1 MLLGC
6 AILFHVTLTAIP
18 RWLGWAWIVGGVLT
32 GLGALVG
39 GIVGWSLVA
48 GGGAAVTDSV
58 DSARRALTAVSA
70 TTRVVDDTFDAVADS
85 LRGVQVTMSDTSL
98 TLTQASAVTRNLGSV
113 ITVDVPES
121 IDAVRATLPGLI
133 RTAGV
138 VDSTMRGLAFF
149 GVDYD
154 PDVPLDESIGTIDAQ
169 LAEIPTVLRS
179 QQETL
184 ESVAGDLRAFSSA
197 TLEIADDLGTI
208 RLQLA
213 EASDVLGSY
222 ESLVA
227 DGGAVLDDLEDRVG
241 SSFSAL
247 RIVVVLVGIGLV
259 VSQAATVAAGMA
271 VVRAHRDPDPIAS

>member
-1 MLLGC
+1 M
-6 AILFHVTLTAIP
+6 TLNAVP
-18 RWLGWAWIVGGVLT
+18 RWLGWTWIVGGVLS

-39 GIVGWSLVA
+39 MLIGWMLVSGA
-48 GGGAAVTDSV
+48 GDALTDSV
-58 DSARRALTAVSA
+58 DSARRALVAVDD

-98 TLTQASAVTRNLGSV
+98 TLTQASAVTRNLGTV
-113 ITVDVPES
+113 VTVDVPES
-121 IDAVRATLPGLI
+121 VDAVRATLPGLI

-138 VDSTMRGLAFF
+138 VDSTMRGLSFF

-154 PDVPLDESIGTIDAQ
+154 PELPLDESIETIDAR
-169 LAEIPTVLRS
+169 LAEIPMVLRA
-179 QQETL
+179 QQGTL
-184 ESVAGDLRAFSSA
+184 DSVAADLRTFSSA
-197 TLEIADDLGTI
+197 TLEIADDLATI

-227 DGGAVLDDLEDRVG
+227 DGSAVLDDLESRVG

-247 RIVVVLVGIGLV
+247 RLVVLLVGLGLLV
-259 VSQAATVAAGMA
+259 TQVATVAAGLA
-271 VVRAHRDPDPIAS
+271 VVQAHRGADPIAS

>member
-1 MLLGC
+1 M
-6 AILFHVTLTAIP
+6 TLNAVP
-18 RWLGWAWIVGGVLT
+18 RWLGWTWIVGGVLT

-39 GIVGWSLVA
+39 MLVGWSLVA
-48 GGGAAVTDSV
+48 GGGDAVTDSV
-58 DSARRALTAVSA
+58 DSARRALTAVYD
-70 TTRVVDDTFDAVADS
+70 TTRVVNDTFDAVAES
-85 LRGVQVTMSDTSL
+85 LRDVQITMSDTSL
-98 TLTQASAVTRNLGSV
+98 TLTQASAVTRNLGTV

-138 VDSTMRGLAFF
+138 VDSTMRGLSFF

-154 PDVPLDESIGTIDAQ
+154 PEVPLDESIGTIDAQ

-179 QQETL
+179 QQATL
-184 ESVAGDLRAFSSA
+184 DSVAGDLSTFSSA
-197 TLEIADDLGTI
+197 TLEIADDLATI
-208 RLQLA
+208 RLHLA
-213 EASDVLGSY
+213 EASDVLGGY

-241 SSFSAL
+241 SSMSAL
-247 RIVVVLVGIGLV
+247 RIAVVLVGLGLTV
-259 VSQAATVAAGMA
+259 TQAATVAAGVA